1 LLTKLRKAVSPYLDK
16 VALAAA
22 SLGLSPNQI
31 TALSFAVVLA
41 ASYFYLT
48 KELILASALLLLS
61 GFLDVLDGA
70 VARLTGK
77 ASLRGGVLD
86 SVIDRCSDAL
96 VLAVIALAG
105 YCSLALG
112 FYALAASFLV
122 SYLRARGEAA
132 GVKMEGVGFF
142 ERAERLLTLSIAGFF
157 NYLWLGV
164 LVVAILSTL
173 TVLQR
178 FHHLWTSLS

>member
-1 LLTKLRKAVSPYLDK
+1 MLTKLRKIISPYLDK
-16 VALAAA
+16 VALVTA
-22 SLGLSPNQI
+22 SLGLAPNHI
-31 TALSFAVVLA
+31 TILSFAAVIA

-48 KELILASALLLLS
+48 SVLIPASALLLIS
-61 GFLDVLDGA
+61 GFLDALDGA

-77 ASLRGGVLD
+77 ASPRGGVLD

-96 VLAVIALAG
+96 VLAVITLAG
-105 YCSLALG
+105 YCDLALG

-132 GVKMEGVGFF
+132 GVRMEGIGFF

-178 FHHLWTSLS
+178 FHHLWASLS